1 MILARSESSCIFTST
16 HNVETFI
23 LPRLAGGGKLGGLM
37 EARGLS
43 TSPTAMGPAMKVVM
57 TETSWP
63 HELRVVIQQA
73 VHALLGDVQAAQV
86 RRAERA
92 PLANSGT

>member
-57 TETSWP
+57 TEISCLSWVSAGCANCAW
-63 HELRVVIQQA
+63 LYSR
-73 VHALLGDVQAAQV
+73 
-86 RRAERA
+86 
-92 PLANSGT
+92 LAMHGLATYMQPKYDRPKWL